1 MQSISQQ
8 LIDAATNGGE
18 LLNQAFTA
26 ASGGDAGGA
35 ANLIQQAQAAFAP
48 ILSQGGILQPPAK
61 PYEPG
66 K

>member
-1 MQSISQQ
+1 MDSIVTQ
-8 LIDAATNGGE
+8 LKNAAQTGGE

-48 ILSQGGILQPPAK
+48 ILSQSGILQPPAK